1 FVSRSGHSLSS
12 RMCQHFLVFIFAQ
25 YSVPPHI
32 YALSLHDALPI
43 CSGLMRGELHALPR
57 DRVARAEYSRALGR
71 APAQPV
77 ELGRERRAL
86 RRVGRGRRGAAG
98 PPVQAL
104 LVAEV
109 YGPDYADP
117 A

>member
-1 FVSRSGHSLSS
+1 
-12 RMCQHFLVFIFAQ
+12 
-25 YSVPPHI
+25 
-32 YALSLHDALPI
+32 
-43 CSGLMRGELHALPR
+43 MRGELHALPR